1 MKVMTLTTPSF
12 GNRLKAL
19 REKNGLTQEKLAV
32 FVGVS
37 LKTIQRWE
45 KNERQPKVE
54 DIKALAKALGV
65 SEAQLLNDDSPSLTG
80 EWVIEIR
87 VCDHYE
93 EEVIDLTGNIQ
104 PVSLITASPD
114 GCAFTIK
121 APWSMLQTKAGL
133 EELFQ
138 RILKEHYSA
147 LRGNG
152 ISLGQIPKDKKK
164 GKKSDGNNEE
174 E

>member
-1 MKVMTLTTPSF
+1 MSNTF
-12 GNRLKAL
+12 GKRLKAL
-19 REKNGLTQEKLAV
+19 RKKAGLTQEALAEII
-32 FVGVS
+32 GVNNNAVS
-37 LKTIQRWE
+37 RWE
-45 KNERQPKVE
+45 NNIDMPKTLK
-54 DIKALAKALGV
+54 IIALAKALGV
-65 SEAQLLNDDSPSLTG
+65 SEAQLLNDDSPNHTG

-87 VCDHYE
+87 VRDHYE